1 MIFHLKF
8 MIIVAVI
15 IIIKHLFSYA
25 KKKISKES
33 IPVSGWGWVSVAAE
47 KRCYWLKID
56 QQKKNM
62 IMINTQKVTNIS
74 LEWII
79 FFLFNFNSTESI
91 FFFYK
96 LFFSYFLNKRKIHC
110 SDIWYMSKN
119 LISFRSV
126 LFCLHPFQV

>member
-1 MIFHLKF
+1 
-8 MIIVAVI
+8 MIIVAV

-56 QQKKNM
+56 QQKNNKKKYL

-74 LEWII
+74 LE
-79 FFLFNFNSTESI
+79 
-91 FFFYK
+91 
-96 LFFSYFLNKRKIHC
+96 
-110 SDIWYMSKN
+110 
-119 LISFRSV
+119 
-126 LFCLHPFQV
+126 